1 MDHKRQNDMKTPT
14 YWVILVCAVWFTQPT
29 LAQTVT
35 NGPLELISNQFSFTE
50 GPATDQDGHVF
61 FTDQPN
67 NTIWKYDIQGT
78 LSLFMED
85 AGRSNGLYFD
95 SAGRLIACA
104 DENYQLW
111 AIHPDGTIDT
121 LVSHYRDSLFNG
133 PNDVWVSPSGA
144 MYFTDPYYQRNYW
157 ERTKPDMASEGLYHY
172 QNGVLTRVDS
182 DFGKPNGIIGSADG
196 KLLYVADIGANKTY
210 RYRILADGSLSDK
223 QLFVEQGSDGMTLDA
238 DGNLYLT
245 GRGVTVYDRH
255 GTKIE
260 QIDVPVGWT
269 ANVCFGG
276 PERDFL
282 FITASDSI
290 FKINMKT
297 RGDR

>member
-1 MDHKRQNDMKTPT
+1 MSTAI
-14 YWVILVCAVWFTQPT
+14 V
-29 LAQTVT
+29 LALASCLGLKAQAQGVSA
-35 NGPLELISNQFSFTE
+35 GALELISDQFSFTE
-50 GPATDQDGHVF
+50 GPATDQQGNVY

-67 NTIWKYDIQGT
+67 NTIWKYDVQGT
-78 LSLFMED
+78 LSLFMENS
-85 AGRSNGLYFD
+85 GRSNGLYVD
-95 SAGRLIACA
+95 SEGRLIACA
-104 DENYQLW
+104 DEQNQLW
-111 AIHPDGTIDT
+111 AIHPDGTVDT
-121 LVSHYRDSLFNG
+121 LVTHYRDSLFNG

-157 ERTKPDMASEGLYHY
+157 TRTSPDMAAEGLYRY
-172 QNGVLTRVDS
+172 QNGELDRLDT

-210 RYRILADGSLSDK
+210 RYRILADGSLTDK

-238 DGNLYLT
+238 EGNLYLT
-245 GRGVTVYDRH
+245 GKGVTVYDRNGH
-255 GTKIE
+255 KIE

-282 FITASDSI
+282 FITASNSV
-290 FKINMKT
+290 FKIKTKT
-297 RGDR
+297 RGQ